1 METGVLTTTLNEF
14 LQIFSRGWINLQ
26 PAIQF
31 LIRIFLG
38 IEIVFFGLW
47 MAVGGMDAL
56 GTAMKKLLYLMVW
69 LWLVQN
75 FPEISDA
82 LVNSLVGAGALAG
95 GIQPFSHYA
104 I

>member
-1 METGVLTTTLNEF
+1 METEVLTTTLRDFQN
-14 LQIFSRGWINLQ
+14 IFSQGWGNLQ

-56 GTAMKKLLYLMVW
+56 GPAMKKLLYLMV
-69 LWLVQN
+69 
-75 FPEISDA
+75 
-82 LVNSLVGAGALAG
+82 
-95 GIQPFSHYA
+95 
-104 I
+104 